1 MLNRIVD
8 VILEVVAFPILCLIK
23 LVIFWDSED

>member
-8 VILEVVAFPILCLIK
+8 VILEVVAFPILCLIE
-23 LVIFWDSED
+23 LVVFLDGE